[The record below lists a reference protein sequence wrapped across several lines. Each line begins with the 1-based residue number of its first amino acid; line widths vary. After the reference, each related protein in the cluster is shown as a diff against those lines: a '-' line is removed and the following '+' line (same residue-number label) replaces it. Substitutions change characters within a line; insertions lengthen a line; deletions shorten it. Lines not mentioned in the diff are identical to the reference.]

1 VVTSVLAAGATV
13 RLGAVLYTVQ
23 SRPVVAM
30 AGTLPAWR
38 SLSTTVVDGPD
49 VAQLELSLVALG
61 YDRGHTMTVDDHFDS
76 NTKAAVERWQ
86 AGYGLDVTGTVTLG
100 SVVFLPA
107 PTTVASVS
115 VSVGSSVGEGDAVM
129 SLAASTQQVVITVPT
144 GDEAVV
150 VPGLKV
156 GIGDTTG
163 TVTLLRS
170 ATQNGTTTV
179 EAVITPEAAI
189 ANVDNGATVK
199 VHITQ
204 DNMPNV
210 LLVPAA
216 ALASRIDGN
225 YAVEVLGADG
235 STSWHNVE
243 VLGVSAGNVAVRG
256 DGIASGMQVLQPL

>member
-1 VVTSVLAAGATV
+1 VVTSVLATGAGV
-13 RLGAVLYTVQ
+13 RLGTVLYTVE
-23 SRPVVAM
+23 SRPVVSM
-30 AGTLPAWR
+30 AGALPAWR
-38 SLSTTVVDGPD
+38 SLSYGVTDGPD

-61 YDRGHTMTVDDHFDS
+61 YDRDHTMTVDDHFDS

-100 SVVFLPA
+100 SVVFLPS
-107 PTTVASVS
+107 PTTVAAVS
-115 VSVGSSVGEGDAVM
+115 VKVGNAVGDGDAIM
-129 SLAASTQQVVITVPT
+129 SLAASSQQVVITVPT

-156 GIGDTTG
+156 GIGNLTG

-170 ATQNGTTTV
+170 ATANGATTV
-179 EAVITPEAAI
+179 QAVITPDAVI
-189 ANVDNGATVK
+189 PNVDNGATVK

-204 DNMPNV
+204 DHMPNV
-210 LLVPAA
+210 LVVPAA

-225 YAVEVLGADG
+225 YALQVLAADG
-235 STSWHNVE
+235 TTSWHTVE

-256 DGIASGMQVLQPL
+256 DGIANGTQVLQPL